1 MLLQPENPMI
11 FSLKDPIYPFL
22 FIPFVPKKESALL
35 IADWDMEWNIFHVW
49 QGRGITQLVILLLHK
64 QVNNRSMLQREG

>member
-22 FIPFVPKKESALL
+22 FIPFVPKKKESALL
-35 IADWDMEWNIFHVW
+35 IADWDMEWIFYMF
-49 QGRGITQLVILLLHK
+49 GRAGAV
-64 QVNNRSMLQREG
+64 